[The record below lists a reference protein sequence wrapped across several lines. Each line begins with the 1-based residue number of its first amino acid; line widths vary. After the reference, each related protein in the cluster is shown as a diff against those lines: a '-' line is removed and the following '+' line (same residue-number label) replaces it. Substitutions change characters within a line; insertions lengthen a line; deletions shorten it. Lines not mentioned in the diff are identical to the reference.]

1 MVFKDIYAI
10 ANTHP
15 QVVKTSGHF
24 TAVEVSKGLA
34 TQGLFL
40 GDRSVRRIMGQLGIC
55 RTHQGWYTAA
65 DVAVLTGWVLRRS
78 QYRTIRDY
86 KIAEGAGVYARAAA
100 LLQN

>member
-1 MVFKDIYAI
+1 MFKDIYAI

-15 QVVKTSGHF
+15 RITKTEAHF
-24 TAVEVSKGLA
+24 TAVEVSAGLA
-34 TQGLFL
+34 TQGVTL
-40 GDRSVRRIMGQLGIC
+40 GERSVRRIMGQLGIC

-86 KIAEGAGVYARAAA
+86 KKAEGESVYARAMAA
-100 LLQN
+100 MQI

>member
-1 MVFKDIYAI
+1 M
-10 ANTHP
+10 
-15 QVVKTSGHF
+15 GH
-24 TAVEVSKGLA
+24 
-34 TQGLFL
+34 
-40 GDRSVRRIMGQLGIC
+40 LGIR

-65 DVAVLTGWVLRRS
+65 DVAVLTGWLLRRS